1 MKESHGESLTL
12 SIGDVLTEWLKVQ
25 EGFSEVSYDGIVPI
39 PQHWVRR
46 IVQRYNQS
54 VTLGHRMSRGLEI
67 PCLENLLD
75 RGRWTQKQGM
85 KTISERRENLLG
97 AFTVPKPHEVRYR
110 SFLLVDDVMTS
121 GATLQE
127 AARALLQA
135 GARRVDAVVFARGI
149 NATKPMPT
157 SKAPQGDTEDLTR
170 KENSEETPGN
180 PGESLR
186 RKIH

>member
-1 MKESHGESLTL
+1 
-12 SIGDVLTEWLKVQ
+12 
-25 EGFSEVSYDGIVPI
+25 
-39 PQHWVRR
+39 
-46 IVQRYNQS
+46 
-54 VTLGHRMSRGLEI
+54 
-67 PCLENLLD
+67 
-75 RGRWTQKQGM
+75 M

-97 AFTVPKPHEVRYR
+97 AFTVPKPNEVRYR